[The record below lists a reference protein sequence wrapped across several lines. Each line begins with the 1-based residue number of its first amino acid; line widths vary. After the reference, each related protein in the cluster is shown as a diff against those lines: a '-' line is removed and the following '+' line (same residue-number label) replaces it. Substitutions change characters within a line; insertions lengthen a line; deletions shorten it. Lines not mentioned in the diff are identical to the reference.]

1 MTSLKIVFF
10 KGYFNL
16 YNMYILQLVG
26 VRRLLKKTLICS
38 IGMQNADFMSNMGK
52 MINCCHFS
60 VAQTVISNF
69 HFYQ

>member
-1 MTSLKIVFF
+1 MRSFKIVFF

-16 YNMYILQLVG
+16 FNMYILQSVG
-26 VRRLLKKTLICS
+26 VRSLLKKKTLICS
-38 IGMQNADFMSNMGK
+38 IGMQNADFMSN